1 MHQKWHTKRR
11 NVQVGDV
18 VLVQDSGMIKGKW
31 KLGRIVRAEPSAR
44 DGCVRSVDIQYKNP
58 DATSFIT
65 ISRPVQRIVV
75 ILPVDEEEACET
87 NQD

>member
-1 MHQKWHTKRR
+1 
-11 NVQVGDV
+11 
-18 VLVQDSGMIKGKW
+18 MIKGKW

-75 ILPVDEEEACET
+75 ILPVEEEEVCET
-87 NQD
+87 NQE